1 MQTNQT
7 EILKGNILIIDDKPE
22 DIQLLSKTLSDQGYI
37 VRGAVRGKIGIR
49 AAQSAPPDLIL
60 LDIRMPD
67 LNGYEVC
74 ERLKADSQTKDIP
87 VIFLSALDEVWDKV
101 RAFQIGGVDYITKPF
116 QVQEVLVRVENQLL
130 LRRLNQQLQT
140 KNQQLKQEIK
150 ERQKAEQAAEAA
162 SQAKSQ
168 FVTNM
173 SHELRTPLNAIL
185 GFTQILNRS
194 SSINPEQQEYL
205 EIISRSGEH
214 LLELI
219 DEVLELSKIEAGA
232 LFLNETS
239 FDFYY
244 FLDSLEEMFQLK
256 AEQKELYLMFSV
268 SPDVPPYIKTDPQKL
283 RGCLINLI
291 GNAIKFTQTGS
302 VSLRVSVLPQSAEET
317 KTTLHFEVE
326 DTGPGI
332 AADEID
338 NIFQAFSQAEIGRK
352 ASEGAGLGLAISK
365 RFVQMMGGEIT
376 VSSTIGK
383 GTTFQFDLKVSLAM
397 ESEIIKKLQR
407 RVIGLEP
414 NQETYRILVV
424 DDNRENRL
432 LLVKLLESIGFEV
445 REAENGQEAVAHWL
459 KFHPH
464 LIWMDTRMP
473 IMDGVEAARKIR
485 EKEEENRKH
494 RDNLQEER
502 RTVIIALTA
511 SAFEER
517 REEILAAGSDDFV
530 RKPFT
535 EEVIFEKISQYLGL
549 RYIYE
554 ELPQSATIPRRSYAV
569 NEELDSFF
577 LEKITIMPSNWL
589 LELEQAAKNLDEDF
603 VFQLI
608 SQIPENNA
616 SLAEILT
623 DLLNN
628 FRLDVILR
636 LAKLAKN
643 S

>member
-7 EILKGNILIIDDKPE
+7 EALKGNILIIDDKPE
-22 DIQLLSKTLSDQGYI
+22 DIQLLSKTLSEQGYT
-37 VRGAVRGKIGIR
+37 VRGAVRGNMGIR

-60 LDIRMPD
+60 LDIRIPD

-74 ERLKADSQTKDIP
+74 ERLKADERTKDIP

-116 QVQEVLVRVENQLL
+116 QVEEVLVRVENQLL
-130 LRRLNQQLQT
+130 LRRLNQQLQA

-150 ERQKAEQAAEAA
+150 DRQKAEQAAEAA

-185 GFTQILNRS
+185 GFTQILNRH
-194 SSINPEQQEYL
+194 SSISSEQQEYL

-232 LFLNETS
+232 LFFNETS

-244 FLDSLEEMFQLK
+244 FLDSLEELFQLK
-256 AEQKELYLMFSV
+256 AEQKEIYLIFSV
-268 SPDVPPYIKTDPQKL
+268 APDVPPYIKTDSQKL

-302 VSLRVSVLPQSAEET
+302 VTLRASVLPQLAEET

-338 NIFQAFSQAEIGRK
+338 NIFQAFVQAERGRK
-352 ASEGAGLGLAISK
+352 ATEGAGLGLAISK
-365 RFVQMMGGEIT
+365 KFVELMGGEIT
-376 VSSTIGK
+376 VSSTLGK
-383 GTTFQFDLKVSLAM
+383 GTNFKFDLKVSLAM
-397 ESEIIKKLQR
+397 ESEIIPKIQR

-414 NQETYRILVV
+414 NQDTYRILVV

-432 LLVKLLESIGFEV
+432 LLVKLLESIGFEL
-445 REAENGQEAVAHWL
+445 REAENGQEAVKQWL
-459 KFHPH
+459 NFHPH

-473 IMDGVEAARKIR
+473 IIDGVEAARKIR
-485 EKEEENRKH
+485 AKEENRKR
-494 RDNLQEER
+494 RDNLQQER

-517 REEILAAGSDDFV
+517 REEILAAGADDFV

-554 ELPQSATIPRRSYAV
+554 ELPQSTTPRRSYAA
-569 NEELDSFF
+569 NEESDSFF
-577 LEKITIMPSNWL
+577 LEKITAMPSSWL
-589 LELEQAAKNLDEDF
+589 VELENAAKNLDEDL
-603 VFQLI
+603 VCQLI

-616 SLAEILT
+616 WLAENLT
-623 DLLNN
+623 DLLEN

-636 LAKLAKN
+636 LARLARN
-643 S
+643 A